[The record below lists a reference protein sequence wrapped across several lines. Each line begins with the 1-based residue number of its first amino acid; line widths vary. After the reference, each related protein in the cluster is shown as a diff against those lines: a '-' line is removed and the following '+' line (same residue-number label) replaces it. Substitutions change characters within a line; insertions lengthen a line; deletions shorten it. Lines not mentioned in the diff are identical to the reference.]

1 MHAKTKKRLVDV
13 VPVVAGVWGVVGGP
27 SRQGVGL
34 SDIVDGQSFVTPTE
48 VVPRVGSTFVCL
60 APRKTNRPARTV
72 LGSVRR
78 CGVHS
83 IAFVPSLDL
92 LDDVNFFKWVLK
104 YGSDDLHEFLFSYS
118 GQIVSRDDI
127 CSLAPGA
134 ELFFPILQQNHFYLL
149 CVDFKF
155 ERLEIIDNSASTQP
169 TPAKYG
175 DTPENVKFKS
185 IVCDNLKTK
194 RMPMTWRD
202 TKNKVDYGMY
212 LMRHME
218 SYVGEAVKVLQNG
231 IVG

>member
-1 MHAKTKKRLVDV
+1 MHAKTEKRLVDV

-34 SDIVDGQSFVTPTE
+34 SDIVDGRSFVTPTE

-60 APRKTNRPARTV
+60 APRKTNRPACTV

-134 ELFFPILQQNHFYLL
+134 EVF
-149 CVDFKF
+149 VD
-155 ERLEIIDNSASTQP
+155 EDNASRKAMQGGRGIEGQTRISITETASSASFFYSSPKQ
-169 TPAKYG
+169 
-175 DTPENVKFKS
+175 
-185 IVCDNLKTK
+185 
-194 RMPMTWRD
+194 
-202 TKNKVDYGMY
+202 
-212 LMRHME
+212 
-218 SYVGEAVKVLQNG
+218 
-231 IVG
+231 